1 MDIST
6 KVTNLTQALQLF
18 HIKVD
23 NIKKDA
29 KNPFFKSSYAS
40 LSNILDSIKDPL
52 SESGLLITQFP
63 TGNYG
68 LTTILFHAES
78 GEFLSSTFEMVPEKD
93 TPQGRGSCISYMRRY
108 SISAILL
115 LNIEEDD
122 DANIATFGGKTPQE
136 AEQDN
141 KKWLNKGTKEF
152 DFYADKLKNKETTM
166 QKIREHWKVNKEV
179 EGLLLQTLL

>member
-1 MDIST
+1 MELSQSI
-6 KVTNLTQALQLF
+6 KNLTNALQLF

-40 LSNILDSIKDPL
+40 LSNILESIKDPL
-52 SESGLLITQFP
+52 AESGLILTQFP
-63 TGNYG
+63 EGNYS
-68 LTTILFHAES
+68 LTTLLIHAES
-78 GEFLSSTFEMVPEKD
+78 GEFFSSNLEMIPEKD

-122 DANIATFGGKTPQE
+122 DANIATHGGKTPQE
-136 AEQDN
+136 AEDNN

-152 DFYADKLKNKETTM
+152 DFYSQKLKEKATTM
-166 QKIREHWKVNKEV
+166 KIIRDNWKVNKEV
-179 EGLLLQTLL
+179 ETLLLQSLL